1 MKDFRN
7 SIDAIA
13 RAFAFWWGDWAN
25 QVLVSLSAVLLSLT
39 VVLAVPAYTGVLSQA
54 HDLTHGVRTGIG
66 GMWLGFRKELRR
78 SLPWGLL
85 NLAAAAVFGFTLWFY
100 ANSSFAFAPVLV
112 ILITLIAVLYFI
124 WQYFSL
130 ACYTLQEERKVRLA
144 WKNAWALMLT
154 QPRLILVTG
163 LLGAGLSFVSVRYFI
178 PLALGSP
185 ALIALLG
192 LTAVQKTLESDAET
206 SQSGAEASK

>member
-7 SIDAIA
+7 SWDAFVKA
-13 RAFAFWWGDWAN
+13 LTLWWGDWAN

-39 VVLAVPAYTGVLSQA
+39 VVLAVPAYVGVLEQA
-54 HDLTHGVRTGIG
+54 RDLTHGVRTGIAG
-66 GMWLGFRKELRR
+66 LWLGFRRELRR

-85 NLAAAAVFGFTLWFY
+85 NLAAVAVFGFTLWFY
-100 ANSSFAFAPVLV
+100 AYSSFMFAPALV
-112 ILITLIAVLYFI
+112 VLITLIAVLYFV

-130 ACYTLQEERKVRLA
+130 ACYSLQEEKRIRLA
-144 WKNAWALMLT
+144 WKNGWALMLT
-154 QPRLILVTG
+154 RPWLMLATG
-163 LLGAGLSFVSVRYFI
+163 LLGAGLSFVSVRFFI

-192 LTAVQKTLESDAET
+192 LTAVQKTLESDSVT
-206 SQSGAEASK
+206 SQSGAEGSK